1 MIMITITIIIATIIT
16 VTTIII
22 SHDHPP
28 AGHHEAGSCAFPL
41 RLPRQARAMIPSASW
56 PALTPTTRVASLTA
70 FGLEMFVVRM
80 ELLAL
85 LLLTC

>member
-1 MIMITITIIIATIIT
+1 MIVITITIIIATIII
-16 VTTIII
+16 TTIII
-22 SHDHPP
+22 SYDHPP

-41 RLPRQARAMIPSASW
+41 RLPRQARATIPSASW

-80 ELLAL
+80 ALLAL